1 MLCPAADPSPGCGVW
16 RMSNRSALA
25 HQETAPEDPSL
36 FTENLFGSLVLV
48 YHLHIFFSSIHSRNL
63 KLKRSYLFPLSLQHE
78 EHKLKW
84 RALKTDLNCFMHLAK
99 IHAQSQWYSN
109 NPKSI
114 SPTHICTHTHTHTHW
129 WTEITLTCFVNFHY
143 PAAVGR
149 AQSVWTFHW
158 PTGHWSVSSTPAL
171 CCDCSV
177 NLPSASSHLSLT
189 WTQYTNTIQNSACW
203 LLRRSAS
210 NFFMSVFNMNTTNSV
225 FLTTLQSCLQ
235 LLHVC
240 LTWTPYIN
248 TILCADCSADL
259 PLSSACP
266 SDLTQ

>member
-1 MLCPAADPSPGCGVW
+1 MPKAND
-16 RMSNRSALA
+16 
-25 HQETAPEDPSL
+25 TAIIP
-36 FTENLFGSLVLV
+36 N
-48 YHLHIFFSSIHSRNL
+48 
-63 KLKRSYLFPLSLQHE
+63 
-78 EHKLKW
+78 
-84 RALKTDLNCFMHLAK
+84 
-99 IHAQSQWYSN
+99 QSH
-109 NPKSI
+109 PH
-114 SPTHICTHTHTHTHW
+114 TFVHTRTHTHTHTHW

-259 PLSSACP
+259 PSTASRL
-266 SDLTQ
+266 SDLNTIYKHNTVCWLLCRPAFVFCMSIWPNTIDKHNTKLCVLTALQTCLCLLPVHLT